1 MNGGEY
7 LGSGTYGCI
16 FYPAI
21 RCKDGKQLKGVGKIF
36 SDEEEQKV
44 ESNVGVLVRKV
55 DPQGSF
61 LNILTDE
68 CDVTKAE
75 ILRNDPSKQCK
86 HISSLSTTYNQLIYK
101 EKGMDLDK
109 FLKRNKSA
117 YCLFDKHIT
126 DYITNLLKGV
136 QLMQDHRLA
145 HMDIK
150 PENMLVTDNTNKLLL
165 IDFGLTRPFQDIYD
179 MQKSDYLL
187 RYSYHIYP
195 PEFKVFMVLNMIKRK
210 PWDVTSEDYYS
221 TLHKKILKK
230 YHKHFEGLNGY
241 GFVLPKLSA
250 AHIQQDSL
258 KNDVSRFVEQLVEHM
273 KNKKLTHKSCPC
285 SLFKRTFAKKADVL
299 SVGYVLL
306 AMLHYAK
313 PTQCNDNIGK
323 YTRFVELIKKTWCL
337 NPYERYT
344 IKEALDEYKKI
355 VQPEKKNIPVIVI
368 SDDDDEMEAKK
379 KIPSPPS
386 AATLQRCMKH
396 KRKELQKMV
405 GEHQLAKSVKY
416 LNKKEMCEKLIP
428 YMVTESKKKEE
439 KKNTTA
445 NVVNKDETAY
455 VTANDTTAKKNTQQ
469 VSMSACKKYYT
480 LNELKAMVDEH
491 KLPKKFKQLNKE
503 QLCEKVLPYLHT
515 DKSRKTVKRGPK
527 LNN

>member
-21 RCKDGKQLKGVGKIF
+21 RCKNGKQLDGVGKIF
-36 SDEEEQKV
+36 SDDDEQKV
-44 ESNVGVLVRKV
+44 ESNVGKKTRTV

-86 HISSLSTTYNQLIYK
+86 HLSSLSTTYNQLIYK

-109 FLKRNKSA
+109 FIRRNKRN
-117 YCLFDKHIT
+117 YCLFDQVII
-126 DYITNLLKGV
+126 DYVTNLLKGV

-150 PENMLVTDNTNKLLL
+150 PENILVTDNTNKLLL

-179 MQKSDYLL
+179 TQKSDYLM

-195 PEFKVFMVLNMIKRK
+195 PEFKVFMVMNMIKRK
-210 PWDVTSEDYYS
+210 PWDVTSDDYYT
-221 TLHKKILKK
+221 TLQKKVIKK
-230 YHKHFEGLNGY
+230 YYKHFEGLDGY
-241 GFVLPKLSA
+241 SFVVPKLNE
-250 AHIQQDSL
+250 IQVSVESL
-258 KNDVSRFVEQLVEHM
+258 KRDVTRFVAQLVEHM
-273 KNKKLTHKSCPC
+273 KEKKLTHKSCLR
-285 SLFKRTFAKKADVL
+285 SLFKRTFAKKADVF

-306 AMLHYAK
+306 AMLHNAK
-313 PTQCNDNIGK
+313 QTQCDDTISK
-323 YTRFVELIKKTWCL
+323 YTRFIELVKKTWCL

-344 IKEALDEYKKI
+344 MKEALDEYKKI
-355 VQPEKKNIPVIVI
+355 VEPERRQNIPVIVI
-368 SDDDDEMEAKK
+368 SDDDEEI

-386 AATLQRCMKH
+386 ANKLQQCMKH
-396 KRKELQKMV
+396 KRKELQEMV
-405 GEHQLAKSVKY
+405 ATHQLAKSVKY

-428 YMVTESKKKEE
+428 HMKSYRKEDE
-439 KKNTTA
+439 KKNTT
-445 NVVNKDETAY
+445 TY
-455 VTANDTTAKKNTQQ
+455 VTANNVTANNNNK
-469 VSMSACKKYYT
+469 VSMSGCKKYYT
-480 LNELKAMVDEH
+480 LNELKSIVDEH
-491 KLPKKFKQLNKE
+491 KLPKKFKLLKKE
-503 QLCEKVLPYLHT
+503 QLCEKVLPYLST
-515 DKSRKTVKRGPK
+515 DQRRKTVKRGPK
-527 LNN
+527 LK